1 MHEYLCLAVPCVA
14 ITAVEWWAWEFL
26 GIFAGYMH
34 SPDKLAAHVTAIN
47 IGSMLYLAGTGAQKA
62 ASTLVGQACG
72 RGDESELRSVS
83 RAAVQWNICCGTC
96 FGLLVVIFRWQL
108 VKAYNPGNPAI
119 QSKLVDL
126 TPLIATQ
133 GFIDG
138 MNQCIQGMLFGLGMQ
153 AEASKI
159 SLFCYWLVMLPLAA
173 LLAFPVNLGL
183 EGLWLGCVLAGL
195 TSVALNIRLLTRID
209 FASIAQAAALRMSL
223 DSTRGDCSVG
233 PTMATSCSLEDFALP
248 AEATLNPSEL
258 RPAVA
263 PDARAQ
269 APS

>member
-1 MHEYLCLAVPCVA
+1 
-14 ITAVEWWAWEFL
+14 
-26 GIFAGYMH
+26 
-34 SPDKLAAHVTAIN
+34 
-47 IGSMLYLAGTGAQKA
+47 
-62 ASTLVGQACG
+62 
-72 RGDESELRSVS
+72 
-83 RAAVQWNICCGTC
+83 
-96 FGLLVVIFRWQL
+96 
-108 VKAYNPGNPAI
+108 
-119 QSKLVDL
+119 
-126 TPLIATQ
+126 
-133 GFIDG
+133 

-173 LLAFPVNLGL
+173 LLAFPVSLGL

-195 TSVALNIRLLTRID
+195 TSVALNVRLLTRID

-258 RPAVA
+258 RPAVV